1 MELGYICVHA
11 SLSVAHAILSSLTP
25 YKLNLPEVQRD
36 RCLGTAVEV
45 ALAIIQGP
53 SAEMSRGVIKRP
65 GGNSR
70 IIVCAGGPCTYGPG
84 SVPHSLNH
92 PNYLHLQKS
101 ALKWMDNLGSEAHRR
116 NTVVDIL
123 YTLRWDMSCTCS
135 STAASYKIF
144 WRRFDSS

>member
-65 GGNSR
+65 GGNSPACFGKLLANYYR
-70 IIVCAGGPCTYGPG
+70 I
-84 SVPHSLNH
+84 VPF
-92 PNYLHLQKS
+92 
-101 ALKWMDNLGSEAHRR
+101 RR
-116 NTVVDIL
+116 P
-123 YTLRWDMSCTCS
+123 R
-135 STAASYKIF
+135 
-144 WRRFDSS
+144 